1 MILYSW
7 DPGDYLYQHIR
18 GLVVSRRPRRD
29 ATRVIFEILSLG
41 SVGVSKTQLM
51 YRVNL
56 SFRMAEYYISYLVG
70 KGHLYTEPSDDGFTT
85 YALSTKGERF
95 LSLLRGIQS
104 ELADMFPSQPGLV
117 SFMQMQ
123 TPRGRLGLQRA
134 EFPAMEAEQNQV
146 GQEPDLEQ

>member
-29 ATRVIFEILSLG
+29 ATRVIFEILS
-41 SVGVSKTQLM
+41 
-51 YRVNL
+51 
-56 SFRMAEYYISYLVG
+56 
-70 KGHLYTEPSDDGFTT
+70 SDDGFTT